1 MPPSPILD
9 TMQIDL
15 SHVVADVEQIR
26 RFNPHRGHMEQL
38 SAVVLIDQS
47 QHLIAGYKDVGHD
60 EFWVEGHMPGYPILP
75 GVIMCEA
82 AAQLVN
88 YYAMYHGILRDSLLG
103 LGGIEDARFRAP
115 VCPGDRLLLVGQG
128 KRVDRRQTV
137 FDVQGFVGPAMVF
150 HCRVIGVPLPRGNR
164 KATNGVAHEIAPG
177 G

>member
-9 TMQIDL
+9 PRHIDL
-15 SHVVADVEQIR
+15 SRVVADVEQIR
-26 RFNPHRGHMEQL
+26 RYNPQRGHMEQL
-38 SAVVLIDQS
+38 TAVVLIDQS
-47 QHLIAGYKDVGHD
+47 RHLVAGYKEVGHD

-88 YYAMYHGILRDSLLG
+88 YYAMVHGILRDSLLG

-115 VCPGDRLLLVGQG
+115 VRPGDRLVLVGQG

-137 FDVQGFVGPAMVF
+137 FDAQGFVGSSMVF
-150 HCRVIGVPLPRGNR
+150 HCRVIGVPLPTPGL
-164 KATNGVAHEIAPG
+164 KLANGVAHEITPG